1 MTWLDSVPGIRYLR
15 NAAGTLLARRSEL
28 RAGAG
33 VDFVDVDGVSELRST
48 GALPANPGDDG
59 TVAIANAGVIAW
71 TPPAN
76 PLALLHGDPGGGGTW
91 VADVPPAL
99 QYGYDGSTSQRVS
112 GDAVQ
117 VIATTNATPASVTV
131 ATLALNETLHIVVL
145 VVASGGGAP
154 GSEVWT
160 CKAGLRGT
168 GAAPP
173 ALMYSSVTSEGGVDV
188 AAWLDPVWDLSA
200 NATAKLTLTGVAAT
214 NVEWTVAPQVLRTRP
229 YDGT

>member
-15 NAAGTLLARRSEL
+15 NAAGTLLPRRSEL
-28 RAGAG
+28 RAGDG
-33 VDFVDVDGVSELRST
+33 VEFVDVNGVSEARST
-48 GALPANPGDDG
+48 GALPTDPADDG
-59 TVAIANAGVIAW
+59 KVALASGGVIAW
-71 TPPAN
+71 TPPADS
-76 PLALLHGDPGGGGTW
+76 LALLHGDPGGGGTW
-91 VADVPPAL
+91 LATVPAAL
-99 QYGYDGSTSQRVS
+99 QYGADGSTSQRVE
-112 GDAVQ
+112 GAPVT
-117 VIATTNATPASVTV
+117 VTKTTNATPASVTV
-131 ATLALNETLHIVVL
+131 ANVVLNETLHIVVI

-173 ALMYSSVTSEGGVDV
+173 GLMYSSVTSEGGVDV